1 MMRAPFNFVPL
12 PEQAVFYPDWAN
24 KISFDAPFRD
34 AQCGKIHIK
43 ITAKTP
49 IFVRQGHVIGQE
61 NAPNSFVRNRDSY
74 FIPATSIKGAVRNIL
89 EIVSFGKLSIL
100 QQIEGKNINNL
111 LPQYDRDR
119 MDLAECL
126 FGKVTGESLRGRV
139 QFSQAELTSESQELD
154 EKEVYCGQPKA
165 TFYPIYVKQ
174 EGENGI
180 VSDDGYFTLDDTTES
195 GAYLKGWKR
204 YPVRTSI
211 MDPLPDIPEGQ
222 EEHTQHFK
230 PLAAGSVFECDIRY
244 FNLKRVELGA
254 LLYAMNLFEDAIYS
268 LGFGKPYGYGQVK
281 IELSGNEE
289 IETLKQEFVDLM
301 KTRIN
306 NYEESEQ
313 LHELRAMMT
322 EQPNK
327 EHLLNYMSFEEY
339 QEFEDTYLPYYSD
352 ILVAEITE
360 KERNAAE
367 SEPAV
372 PVEPEPAP
380 IPTEPEYLLAKVKM
394 FSGALRTAELI
405 ENSPKGSL
413 KLVIPDENS
422 QNGKDKIKKIKKKGA
437 GCLIHVRLS
446 NDKKSLILLA
456 VE

>member
-12 PEQAVFYPDWAN
+12 PEQAVFYPNWAN

-43 ITAKTP
+43 IIAKTP
-49 IFVRQGHVIGQE
+49 IFVRQGHVIG
-61 NAPNSFVRNRDSY
+61 NDTPNMFMHNGNTY

-89 EIVSFGKLSIL
+89 EIVSFGKLNIL
-100 QQIEGKNINNL
+100 QQIKDYQINKL
-111 LPQYDRDR
+111 LPQYDKDR
-119 MDLAECL
+119 MDLADCI
-126 FGKVTGESLRGRV
+126 FGKVAGESLRGRV
-139 QFSQAELTSESQELD
+139 QFSQAELTSESRELD

-180 VSDDGYFTLDDTTES
+180 VSDEGYFTLDDTAER

-204 YPVRTSI
+204 YPIRTSV

-222 EEHTQHFK
+222 EEHTQQFK
-230 PLAAGSVFECDIRY
+230 PLAAGSVFECDMRY

-254 LLYAMNLFEDAIYS
+254 LLYAMNLFEGAIYS

-301 KTRIN
+301 KTKIN

-313 LHELRAMMT
+313 LHELRTMMT
-322 EQPNK
+322 EQPDK

-339 QEFEDTYLPYYSD
+339 QEFKDTYLPYYSD

-360 KERNAAE
+360 KNKEQENPAKE
-367 SEPAV
+367 SQQVTTAT
-372 PVEPEPAP
+372 ATTADTG
-380 IPTEPEYLLAKVKM
+380 ILASVISAKKDIM
-394 FSGALRTAELI
+394 NKNNIIIKFTI
-405 ENSPKGSL
+405 E
-413 KLVIPDENS
+413 E
-422 QNGKDKIKKIKKKGA
+422 GKKAGKKGETVVT
-437 GCLIHVRLS
+437 LNVNTKNIKWDEVKQIKVEFNKEKNKYVFL
-446 NDKKSLILLA
+446 KK
-456 VE
+456 V